1 MLKNNYDKRDSFLLE
16 YLVLEEMISNFVWRE
31 ESNV

>member
-16 YLVLEEMISNFVWRE
+16 YLVLEEMISNFV
-31 ESNV
+31 